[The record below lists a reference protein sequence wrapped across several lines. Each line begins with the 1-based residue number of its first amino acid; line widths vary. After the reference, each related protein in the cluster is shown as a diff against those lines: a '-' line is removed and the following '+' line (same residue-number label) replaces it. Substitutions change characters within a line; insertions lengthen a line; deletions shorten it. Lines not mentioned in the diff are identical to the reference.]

1 MHKDKIPVYK
11 AEAEDGLYEV
21 ITAKESCAILA
32 HCPILL
38 DNKVTSSVKSLHRD
52 SLEQTTANNKEQ
64 FDLHYIYS
72 ILATT
77 GWNKNDDVFDRQEM
91 WGARATAEDKP
102 FNKGHDPNNI
112 IGHITGNAIVDEDYE
127 LVQNDSEFDLL
138 PNKFHILTSAVIY
151 KHVSSRDEDLTLKTK
166 GLLQEIAEGEWYV
179 SMEALFSN
187 FDYALIDASGRS
199 SVIARNE
206 ETAFLTKHLRSYGGA
221 GEYNGNR
228 VGRIMRNLTF
238 SGKGLVDNPGNP
250 ESIIFRDEDVEIFEG
265 VAEIHSDI
273 NLLVTSSSKGDSS
286 MSDNNEQVR
295 ALESQVEK
303 LETRLKGLDE
313 EKVQA
318 QISEFEAAC
327 AGKDAEITELES
339 KIAEA
344 SDSSVAAQKS
354 YDEISEAKEQ
364 SDKTIAELNEKLEAI
379 EAQSLQTSRI
389 SALVDK
395 GVDKAE
401 AESLVETF
409 AGITDEQFEALV
421 SKLSEAAFP
430 WDKDK
435 DKDKDDKKK
444 KKDKKDEDADAAG
457 MKKKYA
463 EKAETSETPKTSAEK
478 AEETEVEAVA
488 EEAAEAAEE
497 SEDAKVLDE
506 AQAEEAPALAAQS
519 EDESESVVASLNEY
533 FSGVLGG
540 KTNNESKS

>member
-11 AEAEDGLYEV
+11 AEAEDGLYEA
-21 ITAKESCAILA
+21 ITSKDSCAILA

-38 DNKVTSSVKSLHRD
+38 DNKVTSSVRAFNEAY
-52 SLEQTTANNKEQ
+52 LEKTTANKKDQ
-64 FDLHYIYS
+64 FDLHQIYT

-91 WGARATAEDKP
+91 WNARHTAEDKP
-102 FNKGHDPNNI
+102 FNRGHDPNNI
-112 IGHITGNAIVDEDYE
+112 IGHITGNAVVDENYE
-127 LVQNDSEFDLL
+127 LVQNDSEFDSL

-166 GLLQEIAEGEWYV
+166 GLLQEIAEGDWYV

-187 FDYALIDASGRS
+187 FDYALIDTSGHS
-199 SVIARNE
+199 TVVARNE

-250 ESIIFRDEDVEIFEG
+250 ESIIFRDEDIRVFEG
-265 VAEIHSDI
+265 VAEIQSDM

-295 ALESQVEK
+295 GLESQVEK
-303 LETRLKGLDE
+303 LEARLKELDE

-318 QISEFEAAC
+318 QISEFETASAD
-327 AGKDAEITELES
+327 KDAEITELKT

-344 SDSSVAAQKS
+344 TDNTVATQKS
-354 YDEISEAKEQ
+354 YDEVIEAKAEG
-364 SDKTIAELNEKLEAI
+364 DKIVAELTEKLTVI
-379 EAQSLQTSRI
+379 EAENLKTSRI

-395 GVDKAE
+395 GIDKAE

-409 AGITDEQFEALV
+409 AGITDEQFDALV
-421 SKLSEAAFP
+421 SKLSEAGFP
-430 WDKDK
+430 W

-444 KKDKKDEDADAAG
+444 KKKDDEEDAKADAA
-457 MKKKYA
+457 A
-463 EKAETSETPKTSAEK
+463 PKTSAEK
-478 AEETEVEAVA
+478 AEATEADAVV
-488 EEAAEAAEE
+488 EEAAEAVEE
-497 SEDAKVLDE
+497 AADAKVLDE
-506 AQAEEAPALAAQS
+506 AEAEGAPALAAHS
-519 EDESESVVASLNEY
+519 EDESNSVVASLNEY
-533 FSGVLGG
+533 FTGVLGG
-540 KTNNESKS
+540 KPSNES

>member
-1 MHKDKIPVYK
+1 
-11 AEAEDGLYEV
+11 
-21 ITAKESCAILA
+21 
-32 HCPILL
+32 L
-38 DNKVTSSVKSLHRD
+38 DNKVTSSVKSLCRD
-52 SLEQTTANNKEQ
+52 SLEQTTADNKDQ

-91 WGARATAEDKP
+91 WGARTTAEDKP

-112 IGHITGNAIVDEDYE
+112 IGHITGNAIVDENYE
-127 LVQNDSEFDLL
+127 LVQNDSEFDSL

-166 GLLQEIAEGEWYV
+166 GLLQEIAEGNWYV
-179 SMEALFSN
+179 SMEALFSD

-238 SGKGLVDNPGNP
+238 SGKGLVENPGNP

-265 VAEIHSDI
+265 VAEIQSDI

-295 ALESQVEK
+295 SLESQVEK
-303 LETRLKGLDE
+303 LEARLKELDE

-327 AGKDAEITELES
+327 AGKDAEITELKS

-344 SDSSVAAQKS
+344 SENSDAAQKS
-354 YDEISEAKEQ
+354 YDEIVEAKEQ
-364 SDKTIAELNEKLEAI
+364 SDKTVAELTEKLEAI
-379 EAQSLQTSRI
+379 EAEALKTSRI

-421 SKLSEAAFP
+421 LKLAEAPFHH
-430 WDKDK
+430 DKEDEKKMKKEEKDK
-435 DKDKDDKKK
+435 DKKADAPGHYKMKMDKKS
-444 KKDKKDEDADAAG
+444 A
-457 MKKKYA
+457 
-463 EKAETSETPKTSAEK
+463 KAEAT
-478 AEETEVEAVA
+478 EEAAVV

-497 SEDAKVLDE
+497 AEDAKVLDE
-506 AQAEEAPALAAQS
+506 AEAEEAPALAAQS

-533 FSGVLGG
+533 FTGVLGG